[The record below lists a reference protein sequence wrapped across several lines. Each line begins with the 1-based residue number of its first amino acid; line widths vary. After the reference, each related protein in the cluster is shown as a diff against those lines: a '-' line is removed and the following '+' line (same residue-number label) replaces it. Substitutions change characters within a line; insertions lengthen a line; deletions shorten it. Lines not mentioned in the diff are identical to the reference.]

1 MSGRRRPREGSA
13 AARELK
19 AGGEVRSKSRDGGD
33 TQPPWPLLTA
43 HAGPRRGWVGA
54 HSRARSR
61 ETVSGS
67 GPGKQGGALC
77 PPAPGRAE
85 ARDRGGRAAVARARA
100 RPRPSRLLCF
110 CFDGARVQLARVES
124 RAAAARGAG
133 RRRTGRGGGSQTLNS
148 LVRKL
153 RRGTVLWGWSQLH
166 PRSSI
171 WDRRHSIPASRLSPP
186 PLLLRAGDSTEGS
199 SGPRRCVISLDTEVP
214 IWLFVQAVPESFRV
228 NPDTHSRS

>member
-1 MSGRRRPREGSA
+1 M
-13 AARELK
+13 
-19 AGGEVRSKSRDGGD
+19 RSKSRDGGD
-33 TQPPWPLLTA
+33 TQPPWPLHTT

-133 RRRTGRGGGSQTLNS
+133 RRRPGRRGGSQTLSS
-148 LVRKL
+148 LSENYREVRS
-153 RRGTVLWGWSQLH
+153 RGAGRSCSPGAVFGIVVTASLPLGCPLH
-166 PRSSI
+166 PSSSRPETLQRDRGIERTSQVCYIPGHRST
-171 WDRRHSIPASRLSPP
+171 H
-186 PLLLRAGDSTEGS
+186 
-199 SGPRRCVISLDTEVP
+199 
-214 IWLFVQAVPESFRV
+214 IWLFIQAVRCNQPESFRV
-228 NPDTHSRS
+228 NPDTHSHS